1 MSTRRTIKP
10 NVDKYVERTG
20 ISMHCL
26 WECKSLEK
34 ALSVSYKAKCT
45 ATL

>member
-1 MSTRRTIKP
+1 MSTRKTIKP
-10 NVDKYVERTG
+10 NDDKNVERTG

-26 WECKSLEK
+26 WECKPLEK
-34 ALSVSYKAKCT
+34 ALSVSYKVKCT